1 MKIKTLIA
9 CFILACAATSCIQD
23 EALNSVAAI
32 DACTGDDVQLANI
45 NADSKVINVY
55 VHKGADLSK
64 QKIKF
69 EVPQGAT
76 TKVNNQ
82 ATGDTESTYDFS
94 EAPHSR
100 KFTVTSEDGQW
111 KPVYTV
117 NLILAELPNSF
128 HFEELL
134 VSANTPYDIFYE
146 FEQGTSQ
153 DISKVLQWSSGNP
166 GFKLTGMAKNISD
179 YPTVQVAN
187 GFIGKCAKLTTCDTG
202 SFGAMVKM
210 YIAAGNLFIGSF
222 DLANAL
228 SDAPKATTFGFQFYK
243 RPKTLKGF
251 YKYKAGDVY
260 TVPKKDAQGTII
272 GQEIVPDKRDR
283 CDIYAIM
290 YEASDNSFMLDGY
303 NSLTSDKLVSIA
315 RIKEE
320 DVQEGDTWREF
331 SIPFVLQDGKQIDD
345 QKLQNGKYK
354 LAIVLSS
361 SIDGAFFKGAVGST
375 LYVDELELIC
385 EE

>member
-23 EALNSVAAI
+23 EALNSEAAI

-117 NLILAELPNSF
+117 NLIRAELPNSF

-134 VSANTPYDIFYE
+134 ASFNTPYDIFYE

-166 GFKLTGMAKNISD
+166 GFKLTGMAKSISD
-179 YPTVQVAN
+179 YPTVQAAN
-187 GFIGKCAKLTTCDTG
+187 GVIGKCAKLTTCDTG
-202 SFGAMVKM
+202 SFGAMVNM
-210 YIAAGNLFIGSF
+210 FIAAGNLFIGSF
-222 DLANAL
+222 DLSNAL
-228 SDAPKATTFGFQFYK
+228 KDAPKATTFGFQFYK
-243 RPKTLKGF
+243 RPKALKGF
-251 YKYKAGDVY
+251 YKFKSGDIY
-260 TVPKKDAQGTII
+260 TAPKKNEKGEME
-272 GQEIVPDKRDR
+272 QEIIPGKRDR

-290 YEASDNSFMLDGY
+290 YEANENSFMLDGY
-303 NSLTSDKLVSIA
+303 TSLTSDKLVSVA

-320 DVQEGDTWREF
+320 DVKEGDTWNEF
-331 SIPFVLQDGKQIDD
+331 DIPFVLKDGKQINED
-345 QKLQNGKYK
+345 KLKEGKYK

-361 SIDGAFFKGAVGST
+361 SVDGAFFKGAVGST